1 MKKLVFISL
10 VLFSANCIAQNCK
23 YSQNGVDKFT
33 GKLTKVTKDFKF
45 IETFASEGFLS
56 IQKADTSLS
65 LTLTY
70 RTSFSSKI
78 KVNDGAE
85 LSFLLEDGSIITI
98 KKAGVGYVINSKQL
112 KKLMTTRTKTLR
124 YYYTD
129 NGGIY
134 KFDDIEIKKSNA
146 EDLMERIPCVL

>member
-98 KKAGVGYVINSKQL
+98 KKAGLINALMLFSRSFSNL
-112 KKLMTTRTKTLR
+112 KS
-124 YYYTD
+124 YSC
-129 NGGIY
+129 
-134 KFDDIEIKKSNA
+134 KSFII
-146 EDLMERIPCVL
+146 LI